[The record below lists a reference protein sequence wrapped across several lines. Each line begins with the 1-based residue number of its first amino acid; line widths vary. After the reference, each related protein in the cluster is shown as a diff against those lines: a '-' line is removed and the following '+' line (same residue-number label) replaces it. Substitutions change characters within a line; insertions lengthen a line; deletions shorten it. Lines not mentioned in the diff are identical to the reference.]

1 MEKYVITTENVAI
14 NMFSEDANGISFEAS
29 NKHKPIK
36 FDKIGEAM
44 NVASKINKLIGS
56 NSFKVVT
63 ILK

>member
-1 MEKYVITTENVAI
+1 MEKYVITSGNVVI
-14 NMFSEDANGISFEAS
+14 TMFSEDAKNVSFEAS
-29 NKHKPIK
+29 SKHNPIK